1 MWILQRNAYK
11 ILVCSFN
18 GGEEVCN
25 YSKDMFKPKI
35 KSAWNPL
42 RVEQT

>member
-1 MWILQRNAYK
+1 M
-11 ILVCSFN
+11 
-18 GGEEVCN
+18 GGKVCN